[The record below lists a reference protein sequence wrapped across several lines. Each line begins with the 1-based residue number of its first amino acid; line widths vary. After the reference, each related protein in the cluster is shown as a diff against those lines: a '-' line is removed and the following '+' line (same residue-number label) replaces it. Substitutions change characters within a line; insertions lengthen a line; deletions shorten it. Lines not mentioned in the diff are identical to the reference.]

1 MTSIIFGIS
10 GIVGPITAGPLI
22 GAGRAGLWVVVVV
35 TGSLVASLLAIR
47 LHRRLTPEQD
57 GRGTKE
63 TAAQEV
69 PTPVS
74 VSANGVLPCE

>member
-1 MTSIIFGIS
+1 MPSRKQIG
-10 GIVGPITAGPLI
+10 TASWTGLRPS

-63 TAAQEV
+63 TAAPEV